1 MVKISKKAQYGLR
14 AMVYLGRVSLKKE
27 IASLKKISQA
37 EGIPFDFLEKI
48 ISSLEKAGLLK
59 SKKGVS
65 GGYFLARSPKR
76 ISAGEIMEALEGEIA
91 PVGCAL
97 CGKSKRCLSKNVW
110 DEVRASL
117 VSTLNSI
124 TLYDLLKK

>member
-14 AMVYLGRVSLKKE
+14 AMVYLARASLKKE
-27 IASLKKISQA
+27 VSSLKKISQA
-37 EGIPFDFLEKI
+37 EGISFDFLEKI

-65 GGYFLARSPKR
+65 GGYFLARSSKK
-76 ISAGEIMEALEGEIA
+76 ISAGEIVEALEGKIA
-91 PVGCAL
+91 PVSCAL
-97 CGKSKRCLSKNVW
+97 CGKSKKCLSKNVW